1 MFDSFRRR
9 IKVRIIRFFRGISYG
24 VGIMKTPKSSQ
35 DILLIKTVKSLLD
48 EKTVRV
54 FYSPLSSK
62 VYAYTKD
69 KKIIVIFDLYSISI
83 TNHKFFFTTTMRDG
97 VGEEIINCAK
107 ARIENDMK
115 EIEHI
120 ISANEKA
127 FLSEVYDNFK
137 TEKVRQEKKQAPH
150 TRSGVLQKEQQPTPD
165 ERFQDA
171 LKNYFDK
178 QEYNKIKNHINEDL
192 L

>member
-1 MFDSFRRR
+1 MFDSFKRR
-9 IKVRIIRFFRGISYG
+9 IKVKTIRFFRGISYG
-24 VGIMKTPKSSQ
+24 VGIMKTPKSPQ
-35 DILLIKTVKSLLD
+35 DILLVKTVKSLMD
-48 EKTVRV
+48 DKTVRV

-97 VGEEIINCAK
+97 IGEEIINCAK
-107 ARIENDMK
+107 ARLEKDMK
-115 EIEHI
+115 EIEDT
-120 ISANEKA
+120 ISTNEKA
-127 FLSEVYDNFK
+127 FLYDVYESFK
-137 TEKVRQEKKQAPH
+137 NSKSKQEKKQVPH
-150 TRSGVLQKEQQPTPD
+150 PAGDQI
-165 ERFQDA
+165 FQDA

-178 QEYNKIKNHINEDL
+178 QEYNKIKDHINEDL